1 MHGSS
6 EQDAIMA
13 VLPKPRGAPVTAREI
28 FTRLGISSPTRVQ
41 RASLSQSLAR
51 LAKTG
56 LATRVEPPRRLSGN
70 GYLWRRA
77 KFTVEKHVSADQ
89 VLKARKLL
97 DWDQNDLATRACVS
111 QPTISR
117 LERGFRLS
125 DKFAAAVR
133 HAFEAA
139 GVEFKRRKENVTLRR
154 L

>member
-1 MHGSS
+1 
-6 EQDAIMA
+6 MA

-51 LAKTG
+51 LAKPG
-56 LATRVEPPRRLSGN
+56 LAPPRRLSGN

-139 GVEFKRRKENVTLRR
+139 GVEFKRRKENVTQRR

>member
-13 VLPKPRGAPVTAREI
+13 VLPKPRGAPVTPREI
-28 FTRLGISSPTRVQ
+28 FTRLGISNPTLVQ

-51 LAKTG
+51 LAKRG

-77 KFTVEKHVSADQ
+77 KFTVEKHVSADH

-97 DWDQNDLATRACVS
+97 DW
-111 QPTISR
+111 
-117 LERGFRLS
+117 
-125 DKFAAAVR
+125 
-133 HAFEAA
+133 
-139 GVEFKRRKENVTLRR
+139 
-154 L
+154 